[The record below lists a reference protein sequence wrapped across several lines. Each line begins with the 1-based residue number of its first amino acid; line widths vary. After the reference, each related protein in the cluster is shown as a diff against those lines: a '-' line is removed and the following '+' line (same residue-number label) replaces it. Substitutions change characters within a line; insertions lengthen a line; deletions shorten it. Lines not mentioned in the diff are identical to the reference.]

1 MTKQTI
7 FNKVVRF
14 LRQQGTKSVG
24 KAGGCKFRTEDGLK
38 CAVGCLIP
46 DKNYIP
52 KMDEQCRSAYML
64 NDIGLLPAHL
74 EPYIGFLSELQT
86 VHDCY
91 AVSYWENEWFQVAKK
106 HNLKVPTK

>member
-14 LRQQGTKSVG
+14 LREQNAQSKDLG
-24 KAGGCKFRTEDGLK
+24 ACKFRSKDGLK

-91 AVSYWENEWFQVAKK
+91 AVSYWEQQWELVAVK
-106 HNLKVPTK
+106 HNLKVPA